1 MRNKRWLFLLLA
13 AFLLI
18 GGCGISNVEKGERE
32 AVEYTVLRP
41 DAIPPEVAEV
51 IQEQGDAAFQMT
63 YISSGYLLYPAGLWA
78 PEIRSR
84 ALRPGGGGDFH
95 GRSYPCPDLPDGAG
109 DGGRAERR
117 RLYAVSGHQN

>member
-78 PEIRSR
+78 PEIRR
-84 ALRPGGGGDFH
+84 LQHPGGGG
-95 GRSYPCPDLPDGAG
+95 
-109 DGGRAERR
+109 
-117 RLYAVSGHQN
+117 